1 MSPAAATAA
10 AGTTAGSCANP
21 LCSCSPC
28 GCGDAC
34 RCGIAR
40 LGQLERRVMDEIW
53 QPSSSEPTVR
63 EIADALPDYAYTT
76 VATVLDRLVH
86 KGILSRRK
94 DGRAMRFSPVGSRDI
109 HTALL
114 MRQTLESA
122 GDPMPALV
130 QFARTLS
137 SAEAEALRTA
147 LDDTQTSVGLA
158 VEPGD

>member
-1 MSPAAATAA
+1 MSPTALTAA
-10 AGTTAGSCANP
+10 GKCANP

-28 GCGDAC
+28 GCGDSC

-40 LGQLERRVMDEIW
+40 LGQLERRVMDELW
-53 QPSSSEPTVR
+53 LRASSEPTVR
-63 EIADALPDYAYTT
+63 EIANALPDYAYTT

-86 KGILSRRK
+86 KGIVSRRK
-94 DGRAMRFSPVGSRDI
+94 DGRAIRFSPVGGRDV

-137 SAEAEALRTA
+137 PDEAEALRNA
-147 LDDTQTSVGLA
+147 LDDTQASEGGA
-158 VEPGD
+158 AEPGS

>member
-1 MSPAAATAA
+1 MSPKAATTA
-10 AGTTAGSCANP
+10 TAGECANP

-28 GCGDAC
+28 GCSGAC

-40 LGQLERRVMDEIW
+40 LGQLERRVMDELW
-53 QPSSSEPTVR
+53 QRASSEPTVR
-63 EIADALPDYAYTT
+63 EIAAALPAYAYTT

-94 DGRAMRFSPVGSRDI
+94 DGRAMRFAPVGSRDI

-114 MRQTLESA
+114 MRQTLETA
-122 GDPMPALV
+122 GDPMPTLV

-147 LDDTQTSVGLA
+147 LDDTQKSVGRP
-158 VEPGD
+158 VDPGD

>member
-1 MSPAAATAA
+1 MTTTAA
-10 AGTTAGSCANP
+10 SPVGACANP

-28 GCGDAC
+28 SCGDSC

-40 LGQLERRVMDEIW
+40 LGQLERRVMDELW
-53 QPSSSEPTVR
+53 KRASSEPTVR

-86 KGILSRRK
+86 KGIVSRRK
-94 DGRAMRFSPVGSRDI
+94 DGRTIRFSPVGSRDV

-137 SAEAEALRTA
+137 PDEAEALRNA
-147 LDDTQTSVGLA
+147 LDDTQASEGGA
-158 VEPGD
+158 PKPGD